1 MTEEDKDK
9 QKNPNS
15 NKEKEETENSENQT
29 NNDNKNKEEKK
40 PGKKQSLGKETMK
53 NSGYNLTNTIVS
65 KAGGLILTIILARLL
80 LPELYGLYNL
90 VLSITL
96 IASAIIN
103 AGVQKTTIRYVSEQ
117 LGSGN
122 REKARS
128 YFRYLLKIRGVLFGI
143 LVLILALSAKYLA
156 NSVFEKPAIFLPILA
171 GCFLVLMRAF
181 KGVINS
187 IFISIRDFRTITIN
201 SVIHQSLRILLPLI
215 AILVLSDE
223 ITLIGVFIALGIAG
237 LISGI
242 FLYFSL
248 GKNKDIIKGKVKE
261 VDKKRIK
268 EYLFY
273 ITLTAISL
281 KFFGQ
286 VDTLMLGRAVS
297 AEFLGFYRAAL
308 NLVLAVST
316 LFAFGNVLLPVFTRI
331 TKERLERGFQKT
343 FRYITMITV
352 PATIGI
358 IVVAKYFIIAIY
370 GKAYITATLPLYAL
384 ALIIFIMPISAL
396 YSSLF
401 QAKEKPKL
409 LTRFT
414 LYSLLLNIVLNFVF
428 IKYFPIWFNKG
439 PEFAILGAGI
449 ATLISRGFYL
459 FILAKKSKKTFTLKP
474 ISSGFFKFLFS
485 ALVMAGFLI
494 FFKNLVDM
502 NLVLGII
509 EILLGI
515 GIYFTTLYLIKGLN
529 KEDISLVRDIVK
541 GKLKSIKETKR
552 I

>member
-1 MTEEDKDK
+1 MTKDQESK
-9 QKNPNS
+9 
-15 NKEKEETENSENQT
+15 KEKEETENSENQV
-29 NNDNKNKEEKK
+29 NQENQVKSKENK
-40 PGKKQSLGKETMK
+40 KKQSLGKETMK
-53 NSGYNLTNTIVS
+53 NSGYNLTNTLVS
-65 KAGGLILTIILARLL
+65 KVGGLVLTIILARLL

-90 VLSITL
+90 VLSIVL
-96 IASAIIN
+96 IAGAIIN
-103 AGVQKTTIRYVSEQ
+103 RGTQNTLVRYVSEQ
-117 LGSGN
+117 LGAGD
-122 REKARS
+122 RKKARS
-128 YFRYLLKIRGVLFGI
+128 YFRYLLKVRGI
-143 LVLILALSAKYLA
+143 LLGIIILILALSARYLA
-156 NSVFEKPAIFLPILA
+156 NNVFEKPAIFLPLLA
-171 GCFLVLMRAF
+171 GCLYLLMRAF
-181 KGVINS
+181 RGVINS
-187 IFISIRDFRTITIN
+187 VFISIRDFRSITIN
-201 SVIHQSLRILLPLI
+201 AIINQTLRILLPLL
-215 AILVLSDE
+215 AILVLSKE
-223 ITLIGVFIALGIAG
+223 LTLIGVFIALGLAG

-242 FLYFSL
+242 IQYFFL
-248 GKNKDIIKGKVKE
+248 GKNKDIIFGKVSE
-261 VDKKRIK
+261 VDKKRINS
-268 EYLFY
+268 YLFY
-273 ITLTAISL
+273 IILMTISM
-281 KFFGQ
+281 KFFGS

-308 NLVLAVST
+308 NLVLAVSS

-331 TKERLERGFQKT
+331 KGSQFERGFQKT

-370 GKAYITATLPLYAL
+370 GKEYITATFPLYAL

-401 QAKEKPKL
+401 QAKEKPKML
-409 LTRFT
+409 MKISV
-414 LYSLLLNIVLNFVF
+414 YSLLLNIVLNFVF

-459 FILAKKSKKTFTLKP
+459 LILAKKSQKTFTLKP
-474 ISSGFFKFLFS
+474 VSGNFIKFLFS

-494 FFKNLVDM
+494 FFKSLVDM
-502 NLVLGII
+502 NLVFGII

-515 GIYFTTLYLIKGLN
+515 GIYFTTLYLIKGLS
-529 KEDISLVRDIVK
+529 KEDISLIRDIVK